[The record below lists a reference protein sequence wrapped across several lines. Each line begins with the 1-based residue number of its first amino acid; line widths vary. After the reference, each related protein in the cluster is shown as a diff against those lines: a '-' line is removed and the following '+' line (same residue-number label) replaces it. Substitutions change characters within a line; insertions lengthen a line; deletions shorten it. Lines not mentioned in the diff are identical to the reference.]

1 LIFEKFIPGELNG
14 KYQQVTRYL
23 GQGYSNDLMQLD
35 VIPDTSVFIISTLPF
50 IFPNHD
56 HLLIRQDNHMSW
68 RDSPVE
74 CLTQNS
80 PHTFSDFWLQNG
92 MDDFFSSAVLTSD
105 GKNTNCDTVFVNT
118 GGHRLAPGFQMRGYT
133 LGTKTEPVTQPIYVE
148 CEGTDVTPGSTLTI
162 PYTYVTGQ
170 YNYYEQGKNNI
181 EDNLAI
187 NLDEITPDMVYPV
200 FEEAEGLI
208 QESNIEI
215 VAINKI
221 ILTLTEIQRTD
232 DGLQFSWNTFNPG
245 EYPSYVHIGIPP
257 VIGADGILYGFYETP
272 DIVSV
277 PITPATDE
285 AAWTTTVM
293 VPQNVKGFY
302 IMLSVETGKARLFAN
317 YAVDITGG

>member
-1 LIFEKFIPGELNG
+1 
-14 KYQQVTRYL
+14 
-23 GQGYSNDLMQLD
+23 
-35 VIPDTSVFIISTLPF
+35 
-50 IFPNHD
+50 
-56 HLLIRQDNHMSW
+56 
-68 RDSPVE
+68 
-74 CLTQNS
+74 
-80 PHTFSDFWLQNG
+80 
-92 MDDFFSSAVLTSD
+92 
-105 GKNTNCDTVFVNT
+105 
-118 GGHRLAPGFQMRGYT
+118 MRGYT

-148 CEGTDVTPGSTLTI
+148 CEGTEVAPGSTLTI
-162 PYTYVTGQ
+162 PYTYATGQ

-181 EDNLAI
+181 EDKLEI
-187 NLDEITPDMVYPV
+187 NLDEITPDLVYPV
-200 FEEAEGLI
+200 FEESEGLI
-208 QESNIEI
+208 QESDIEI

-245 EYPSYVHIGIPP
+245 EYASYVHIGIPP

-317 YAVDITGG
+317 YAVDITGE